1 MAATKKATKK
11 AEPASA
17 DPVLSTDALDEEIVW
32 PEGTHPAL
40 SPGETH
46 HSVERLTY
54 KDNPDKPD
62 PSTVAQIVEIPEDW
76 S

>member
-1 MAATKKATKK
+1 MATKAKEKTDDPTLKSD
-11 AEPASA
+11 EPVVAY
-17 DPVLSTDALDEEIVW
+17 
-32 PEGTHPAL
+32 PEGTHPAR

-46 HSVERLTY
+46 HSAERLVY

-62 PSTVAQIVEIPEDW
+62 PSSVAQIVEIPEDW

>member
-1 MAATKKATKK
+1 MAAEKKTAL
-11 AEPASA
+11 A
-17 DPVLSTDALDEEIVW
+17 DPTIKSEAPKVTY
-32 PEGTHPAL
+32 PEGTHPARP
-40 SPGETH
+40 PGETH

>member
-1 MAATKKATKK
+1 MATKKSQ
-11 AEPASA
+11 AS
-17 DPVLSTDALDEEIVW
+17 DPVVSTESVSEETF
-32 PEGTHPAL
+32 PEGTHPAR
-40 SPGETH
+40 SPQDTH
-46 HSVERLTY
+46 HSVTRLKY